1 MTRSPWGSGIPENWS
16 PAKPIPKP
24 KYEAYAR
31 ARLAGAGPSAAY
43 KAHVAR
49 SKDVRSTSVKSAAH
63 HLERHPAIA
72 ARIAWLR
79 RKKTEELEA
88 DSRPLTGP
96 VLRQLME
103 ACTTALMGAH
113 DAAEASAVADMS
125 TLAKL
130 RKAATTHL
138 GRLSRATEPV
148 AAPENA
154 GKVARFDHLRWCQ
167 C

>member
-1 MTRSPWGSGIPENWS
+1 MKSQWGAGVPDDWS
-16 PAKPIPKP
+16 PATVIPKP
-24 KYEAYAR
+24 HYESYAR
-31 ARLAGAGPSAAY
+31 ARVAGAGPSAAY
-43 KAHVAR
+43 RAHVAR
-49 SKDVRSTSVKSAAH
+49 TTDVKSTSVKSAAH
-63 HLERHPAIA
+63 HLERHPAIS
-72 ARIAWLR
+72 ARIEWLR
-79 RKKTEELEA
+79 RAKTEELEA

-148 AAPENA
+148 AAPVNA
-154 GKVARFDHLRWCQ
+154 GKSACFGHLLWCQ